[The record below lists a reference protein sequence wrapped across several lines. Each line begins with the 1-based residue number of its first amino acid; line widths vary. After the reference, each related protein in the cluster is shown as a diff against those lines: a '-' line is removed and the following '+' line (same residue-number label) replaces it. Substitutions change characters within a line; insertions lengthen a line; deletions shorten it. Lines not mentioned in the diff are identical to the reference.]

1 MYIKQLSA
9 VHMGPISDVSII
21 FPFLESGNPKPL
33 IIVGENGT
41 GKTTL
46 LSNVVDSLYELAGKA
61 FHDVT
66 ESDGGSGHQY
76 FKAISP
82 SEIQIGQNYMY
93 SVVEYTSPRN
103 AEYSVGYVLKSGTV
117 SADQVKSSNSF
128 CANKKVS
135 WNDKDNYKVA
145 FIKKEESETI
155 FGRSVFCYFG
165 PDRYEKPAWM
175 GEKYYQQDENM
186 HPSVKERWSG
196 QLRKPITV
204 RNVND
209 QTLQWLLNW

>member
-1 MYIKQLSA
+1 
-9 VHMGPISDVSII
+9 MGPISEVSII

-93 SVVEYTSPRN
+93 SVVESVLSVLVVPVHQNRTHKLMHHAFKTWCIVSTSGRF
-103 AEYSVGYVLKSGTV
+103 SRLSGCNDFRYIHFCFWQSYATMCYKREQRCLYDF
-117 SADQVKSSNSF
+117 ARCQKSSAGNRRRRYARCF
-128 CANKKVS
+128 LPQCVGIL
-135 WNDKDNYKVA
+135 W
-145 FIKKEESETI
+145 FL
-155 FGRSVFCYFG
+155 RS
-165 PDRYEKPAWM
+165 
-175 GEKYYQQDENM
+175 
-186 HPSVKERWSG
+186 
-196 QLRKPITV
+196 
-204 RNVND
+204 
-209 QTLQWLLNW
+209 

>member
-9 VHMGPISDVSII
+9 VHMGPISEVSII

-61 FHDVT
+61 FHDET
-66 ESDGGSGHQY
+66 EADGGSGHQY

-103 AEYSVGYVLKSGTV
+103 AEYSVG
-117 SADQVKSSNSF
+117 
-128 CANKKVS
+128 
-135 WNDKDNYKVA
+135 
-145 FIKKEESETI
+145 
-155 FGRSVFCYFG
+155 
-165 PDRYEKPAWM
+165 
-175 GEKYYQQDENM
+175 
-186 HPSVKERWSG
+186 
-196 QLRKPITV
+196 
-204 RNVND
+204 
-209 QTLQWLLNW
+209 

>member
-9 VHMGPISDVSII
+9 VHMGPISEVSII

-82 SEIQIGQNYMY
+82 I
-93 SVVEYTSPRN
+93 
-103 AEYSVGYVLKSGTV
+103 
-117 SADQVKSSNSF
+117 
-128 CANKKVS
+128 
-135 WNDKDNYKVA
+135 
-145 FIKKEESETI
+145 
-155 FGRSVFCYFG
+155 
-165 PDRYEKPAWM
+165 
-175 GEKYYQQDENM
+175 
-186 HPSVKERWSG
+186 
-196 QLRKPITV
+196 
-204 RNVND
+204 
-209 QTLQWLLNW
+209 